1 MFGGV
6 QGSLDWWVNYDGADR
21 GGEVGG
27 SLGWEPGVE
36 GEPGAGAGDSRVG
49 TRW

>member
-27 SLGWEPGVE
+27 GGRGWRGSQGQEPGI
-36 GEPGAGAGDSRVG
+36 VG
-49 TRW
+49 

>member
-1 MFGGV
+1 M
-6 QGSLDWWVNYDGADR
+6 NYAGADR
-21 GGEVGG
+21 GGGGEVGEAWSG

>member
-27 SLGWEPGVE
+27 EPGV
-36 GEPGAGAGDSRVG
+36 GAWCGGGARGRSRG
-49 TRW
+49 

>member
-1 MFGGV
+1 MVLIGG
-6 QGSLDWWVNYDGADR
+6 R
-21 GGEVGG
+21 GRG
-27 SLGWEPGVE
+27 SLGQKPGEE

>member
-1 MFGGV
+1 MIGGV
-6 QGSLDWWVNYDGADR
+6 QGSLVWWMNYAGADR
-21 GGEVGG
+21 GWRGRG